1 MENYINMY
9 GSMSHA
15 WRRHRQKMIEQH
27 KPWVTY
33 ATFRHRIKGLH
44 WTMEKAVNT
53 PANVKKRDKDRRM
66 KVKLHIIL
74 YRVKKFFRE
83 LFN

>member
-1 MENYINMY
+1 
-9 GSMSHA
+9 MSHA

-33 ATFRHRIKGLH
+33 ATFRHRVKNLH
-44 WTMEKAVNT
+44 WTLEKAVNT
-53 PANVKKRDKDRRM
+53 PAVVSKRDKDRRM
-66 KVKLHIIL
+66 KVKWYRMLH
-74 YRVKKFFRE
+74 RVKRFFRR